1 MINYQNN
8 KPFVEGVAIEDIASS
23 HATPM
28 YVYSQKKIE
37 EQYNKLKNALNAEIF
52 YAVKANSNQAIIKLM
67 STLGAGADVVSV
79 GELERAITAGIN
91 PKKIIFEGIGKSK
104 EDTSLAIN
112 NNIRLINVESIDEIQ
127 RINNVAQE
135 HNKCVDI
142 GIRLNPNIDGQTID
156 KISTG
161 KKTDKFG
168 IDTDKLQD
176 LFQSLENAKN
186 IIEDKTK
193 ENVAKIVE
201 PKKNLDKENL
211 TSENIFY
218 LIGDSYFI
226 EGVKYT
232 PKEDYSYSEVGLAT
246 FYDKELHNQKTLN
259 NDLNK
264 VTELLGRHK
273 TLPLPSIVKITNLEN
288 GLSLT
293 IKVIDRHDD
302 NASVIQVSR
311 KVAQLLRF
319 YKNKIARVKVEI
331 LSDPSKQWKN
341 VTMSINDEDFNSVN
355 WL

>member
-1 MINYQNN
+1 MKLIISLFFIFLFSCDNISNN
-8 KPFVEGVAIEDIASS
+8 KVVN
-23 HATPM
+23 
-28 YVYSQKKIE
+28 KI
-37 EQYNKLKNALNAEIF
+37 
-52 YAVKANSNQAIIKLM
+52 
-67 STLGAGADVVSV
+67 
-79 GELERAITAGIN
+79 
-91 PKKIIFEGIGKSK
+91 
-104 EDTSLAIN
+104 
-112 NNIRLINVESIDEIQ
+112 
-127 RINNVAQE
+127 
-135 HNKCVDI
+135 
-142 GIRLNPNIDGQTID
+142 
-156 KISTG
+156 
-161 KKTDKFG
+161 
-168 IDTDKLQD
+168 
-176 LFQSLENAKN
+176 ENAKN

-193 ENVAKIVE
+193 ENVAKLVE
-201 PKKNLDKENL
+201 PKKNLDKENS

-218 LIGDSYFI
+218 LIGDPYFI

-341 VTMSINDEDFNSVN
+341 VTMSINDEDFNSTVESAPTEIVSISNIDDDNEESSAQEDVEQPIELGFEKVENLELFLHINNFKNYEDIQKIVN
-355 WL
+355 EIQLKEKFTSENMGDFYKLIIGPIENEVANKLVSTFILKGYKENEIILE

>member
-1 MINYQNN
+1 MKLIISLFFIFLFSCDNISNN
-8 KPFVEGVAIEDIASS
+8 KVVN
-23 HATPM
+23 
-28 YVYSQKKIE
+28 KI
-37 EQYNKLKNALNAEIF
+37 
-52 YAVKANSNQAIIKLM
+52 
-67 STLGAGADVVSV
+67 
-79 GELERAITAGIN
+79 
-91 PKKIIFEGIGKSK
+91 
-104 EDTSLAIN
+104 
-112 NNIRLINVESIDEIQ
+112 
-127 RINNVAQE
+127 
-135 HNKCVDI
+135 
-142 GIRLNPNIDGQTID
+142 
-156 KISTG
+156 
-161 KKTDKFG
+161 
-168 IDTDKLQD
+168 
-176 LFQSLENAKN
+176 ENAKN

-193 ENVAKIVE
+193 ENVAKLVE
-201 PKKNLDKENL
+201 PKKNLDKENS

-218 LIGDSYFI
+218 LIGDPYFI

-319 YKNKIARVKVEI
+319 YKNRMARVKVEI

-341 VTMSINDEDFNSVN
+341 VTMSINDEDFSSTVESAPTEIVSISNIDDDNEESSAQEDVEQPIELGFEKVENLELFLHINNFKNYEDIQKIVN
-355 WL
+355 EIQLKEKFTSENMGDFYKLIIGPIENEVANKLVSTFILKGYKENEIILE

>member
-1 MINYQNN
+1 MKLIISLFFIFLFSCDNISNN
-8 KPFVEGVAIEDIASS
+8 KVAN
-23 HATPM
+23 
-28 YVYSQKKIE
+28 KI
-37 EQYNKLKNALNAEIF
+37 
-52 YAVKANSNQAIIKLM
+52 
-67 STLGAGADVVSV
+67 
-79 GELERAITAGIN
+79 
-91 PKKIIFEGIGKSK
+91 
-104 EDTSLAIN
+104 
-112 NNIRLINVESIDEIQ
+112 
-127 RINNVAQE
+127 
-135 HNKCVDI
+135 
-142 GIRLNPNIDGQTID
+142 
-156 KISTG
+156 
-161 KKTDKFG
+161 
-168 IDTDKLQD
+168 
-176 LFQSLENAKN
+176 ENAKN

-201 PKKNLDKENL
+201 PKKNLDKENSI
-211 TSENIFY
+211 SENIFY
-218 LIGDSYFI
+218 LIGDPYFI

-341 VTMSINDEDFNSVN
+341 VTMSINDEDFNSTVESAPTEIVSISNIDDDNEESSAQEDVEQPIELGFEKVENLELFLHINNFKNYEDIQKIVN
-355 WL
+355 EIQLKEKFTSENMGDFYKLIIGPIENEVANKLVSTFILKGYKENEIILE

>member
-1 MINYQNN
+1 MKLIISLFFIFLFSCDNISNN
-8 KPFVEGVAIEDIASS
+8 KVVN
-23 HATPM
+23 
-28 YVYSQKKIE
+28 KI
-37 EQYNKLKNALNAEIF
+37 
-52 YAVKANSNQAIIKLM
+52 
-67 STLGAGADVVSV
+67 
-79 GELERAITAGIN
+79 
-91 PKKIIFEGIGKSK
+91 
-104 EDTSLAIN
+104 
-112 NNIRLINVESIDEIQ
+112 
-127 RINNVAQE
+127 
-135 HNKCVDI
+135 
-142 GIRLNPNIDGQTID
+142 
-156 KISTG
+156 
-161 KKTDKFG
+161 
-168 IDTDKLQD
+168 
-176 LFQSLENAKN
+176 ENAKN

-193 ENVAKIVE
+193 ENVAKLVE
-201 PKKNLDKENL
+201 PKKNLDKENS

-218 LIGDSYFI
+218 LIGDPYFI

-319 YKNKIARVKVEI
+319 YKNRMAKVKVEI

-341 VTMSINDEDFNSVN
+341 VTMSINDEDFNSTVESAPTEIVSISNIDDDNEESSVQEDIEQPIELGFEKVENLELFLHINNFKNYEDIQKIVN
-355 WL
+355 EIQLKEKFTSENMGDFYKLIIGPIENEVANKLVSTFILKGYKENEIILE

>member
-1 MINYQNN
+1 MKLIISLFFIFLFSCDNISNN
-8 KPFVEGVAIEDIASS
+8 KVVN
-23 HATPM
+23 
-28 YVYSQKKIE
+28 KI
-37 EQYNKLKNALNAEIF
+37 
-52 YAVKANSNQAIIKLM
+52 
-67 STLGAGADVVSV
+67 
-79 GELERAITAGIN
+79 
-91 PKKIIFEGIGKSK
+91 
-104 EDTSLAIN
+104 
-112 NNIRLINVESIDEIQ
+112 
-127 RINNVAQE
+127 
-135 HNKCVDI
+135 
-142 GIRLNPNIDGQTID
+142 
-156 KISTG
+156 
-161 KKTDKFG
+161 
-168 IDTDKLQD
+168 
-176 LFQSLENAKN
+176 ENAKN

-193 ENVAKIVE
+193 ENVAKLVE
-201 PKKNLDKENL
+201 PKKNLDKENS

-218 LIGDSYFI
+218 LIGDPYFI

-331 LSDPSKQWKN
+331 LSEPSKQWKN
-341 VTMSINDEDFNSVN
+341 VTMSINDEDFNSTVESAPTEIVSISNIDDDNEESSMQEDVEQPIELGFEKVENLELFLHINNFKNYEDIQKIVN
-355 WL
+355 EIQLKEKFTSENMGDFYKLIIGPIENEVANKLVSTFILKGYKENEIILE

>member
-1 MINYQNN
+1 MKLIISLFFIFLFSCDNISNN
-8 KPFVEGVAIEDIASS
+8 KVVN
-23 HATPM
+23 
-28 YVYSQKKIE
+28 KI
-37 EQYNKLKNALNAEIF
+37 
-52 YAVKANSNQAIIKLM
+52 
-67 STLGAGADVVSV
+67 
-79 GELERAITAGIN
+79 
-91 PKKIIFEGIGKSK
+91 
-104 EDTSLAIN
+104 
-112 NNIRLINVESIDEIQ
+112 
-127 RINNVAQE
+127 
-135 HNKCVDI
+135 
-142 GIRLNPNIDGQTID
+142 
-156 KISTG
+156 
-161 KKTDKFG
+161 
-168 IDTDKLQD
+168 
-176 LFQSLENAKN
+176 ENAKN

-193 ENVAKIVE
+193 ENVAKLVE
-201 PKKNLDKENL
+201 PKKNLNKENS

-218 LIGDSYFI
+218 LIGDPYFI

-319 YKNKIARVKVEI
+319 YKNRMARVKVEI

-341 VTMSINDEDFNSVN
+341 VTMSINDEDFNSTVESAPTEIVSISNIDDDNEESSLQEDIEQPIELGFEKVENLELFLHINNFKNYEDIQKIVN
-355 WL
+355 EIQLKEKFTSENMGDFYKLIIGPIENEVANKLVSTFILKGYKENEIILE

>member
-1 MINYQNN
+1 MKLIISLFFIFLFSCDNISNN
-8 KPFVEGVAIEDIASS
+8 KVVN
-23 HATPM
+23 
-28 YVYSQKKIE
+28 KI
-37 EQYNKLKNALNAEIF
+37 
-52 YAVKANSNQAIIKLM
+52 
-67 STLGAGADVVSV
+67 
-79 GELERAITAGIN
+79 
-91 PKKIIFEGIGKSK
+91 
-104 EDTSLAIN
+104 
-112 NNIRLINVESIDEIQ
+112 
-127 RINNVAQE
+127 
-135 HNKCVDI
+135 
-142 GIRLNPNIDGQTID
+142 
-156 KISTG
+156 
-161 KKTDKFG
+161 
-168 IDTDKLQD
+168 
-176 LFQSLENAKN
+176 ENAKN

-193 ENVAKIVE
+193 ENVAKLVE
-201 PKKNLDKENL
+201 PKKNLDKENS

-218 LIGDSYFI
+218 LIGDPYFI

-319 YKNKIARVKVEI
+319 YKNRMARVKVEI

-341 VTMSINDEDFNSVN
+341 VTMSINDEDFNSTVESAPTEIVSISNIDDDNEESSMQEDVEQPIELGFEKVENLELFLHINNFKNYEDIQKIVN
-355 WL
+355 EIQLKEKFTSENMGDFYKLIIGPIENEVANKLVSTFILKGYKENEIILE